1 MRETTKKNWKVKN
14 FEDVPGKYKDT
25 FKHSIIAKGQVFMTA
40 QIFGYIKSSSKSKSN
55 LKNIEMGEIDN
66 SLTDAQYSIR
76 KGQGNCL
83 RQTRCALH
91 KCI

>member
-40 QIFGYIKSSSKSKSN
+40 QIFGYIKSSSKSKSKPKKYWN
-55 LKNIEMGEIDN
+55 GWDRQLTNRCVVLN
-66 SLTDAQYSIR
+66 SEGSR
-76 KGQGNCL
+76 
-83 RQTRCALH
+83 
-91 KCI
+91 